1 MMHLHVLFSDLKVQN
16 VFTHVLL
23 FFFSGIGDEI
33 HCLKSLEQ
41 AKDGRDALAKAIYER
56 LFGWIIRRVNED
68 LNPSKQ
74 RYCRQK
80 K

>member
-1 MMHLHVLFSDLKVQN
+1 MHLYVLFRDLKVQI
-16 VFTHVLL
+16 VF
-23 FFFSGIGDEI
+23 IGEQI

-41 AKDGRDALAKAIYER
+41 ARDGRDALAKAIYER

-74 RYCRQK
+74 R
-80 K
+80 

>member
-1 MMHLHVLFSDLKVQN
+1 VQI
-16 VFTHVLL
+16 VF
-23 FFFSGIGDEI
+23 IGEQI

-41 AKDGRDALAKAIYER
+41 ARDGRDALAKAIYER

-74 RYCRQK
+74 R
-80 K
+80 